1 MRVDGACHC
10 GAIAFTAE
18 IDPDRVTI
26 CHCTDCQR
34 LTGTAYRISVST
46 RRVDFA
52 LLRGQPQSYVKV
64 AESGNRR
71 EQAFCSTCGTP
82 LWSADADNEESPLG
96 LRVGTFAQ
104 RTMLAPAR
112 QIWCGS
118 ALPWSQDLRALPKS
132 PAE

>member
-1 MRVDGACHC
+1 VKVDGTCHC
-10 GAIAFTAE
+10 EAIAFTAE

-46 RRVDFA
+46 RRADFA
-52 LLRGQPQSYVKV
+52 LLRGRPQRYLKM

-71 EQAFCSTCGTP
+71 EQAFCAACGSP
-82 LWSADADNEESPLG
+82 LWSADADNADSTLG
-96 LRVGTFAQ
+96 LRVGTLAQ
-104 RTMLAPAR
+104 RAELAPSR

-118 ALPWSQDLRALPKS
+118 ALPWSQDLRGLPKS